1 MAPLVNMGG
10 TWKQLLQTKAES
22 SAPNT
27 GREGQC
33 RGTGGCPLLLSPSQ
47 LPQSRS
53 GHPLAPLHSPAPR
66 PKPGSSSTV
75 VRVKGTGLEV
85 ISFSGFQEARVG
97 SGDGAQ
103 GRRDIMASWHF
114 AFQSFLLPPAFPLP
128 NWFLGFPFPESV
140 NHPWAQLTCQIPQEA
155 LSDFRGGKEGSP
167 AFAVQPAGTCYW
179 RTPPCGSLHPMS
191 AAEESHTRFPPVQIQ
206 GLLVHTLDSGSLQ
219 SQSQR
224 HVTDSHEGRSWEV
237 PQPAPCKLEAQESP
251 WCDSVP
257 V

>member
-1 MAPLVNMGG
+1 MGG

-103 GRRDIMASWHF
+103 GGETLWPPGISPSSLF
-114 AFQSFLLPPAFPLP
+114 SFLPR
-128 NWFLGFPFPESV
+128 FLCPTGFWDFLSLNLLITHGPSSHARSLRKPYLISEVGKKAHLLLLSSLQARV
-140 NHPWAQLTCQIPQEA
+140 IGGRRLAAPCTPCLLQKSLTLGSHQCR
-155 LSDFRGGKEGSP
+155 FRGCLSTRWIQDLYR
-167 AFAVQPAGTCYW
+167 ARA
-179 RTPPCGSLHPMS
+179 S
-191 AAEESHTRFPPVQIQ
+191 AT
-206 GLLVHTLDSGSLQ
+206 
-219 SQSQR
+219 
-224 HVTDSHEGRSWEV
+224 
-237 PQPAPCKLEAQESP
+237 
-251 WCDSVP
+251 
-257 V
+257 